1 MILPNQ
7 LTVLRIALTPAFFIL
22 LVYGDL
28 SYNYFIATLIFAM
41 ASLTDLYDGY
51 IARKYGTVTKWGT
64 FVDPLADKL
73 ITGSA
78 LIGFVINGYLSLWM
92 VLIVVARDIVVTLLR
107 LYSLRK
113 NKPLRTEIFAKWKTT
128 FQFLLIAFILIY
140 HNLVN
145 NPFGYTLNPAIVRY
159 INESGFTNAGMFV
172 IVLITLFSGFRYY
185 FGNRKVVRQMAIG
198 IYRSLLNS

>member
-22 LVYGDL
+22 IVYGDL
-28 SYNYFIATLIFAM
+28 SYNYFIATLLFAL

-51 IARKYGTVTKWGT
+51 IARKYGTVTKWGA

-73 ITGSA
+73 ITDSA
-78 LIGFVINGYLSLWM
+78 LIGFVINGYLNIWM
-92 VLIVVARDIVVTLLR
+92 VLVIVARDIVVTLLR
-107 LYSLRK
+107 LYGLRK
-113 NKPLRTEIFAKWKTT
+113 NKPLKTETFAKWKTT

-140 HNLVN
+140 HNLVK
-145 NPFGYTLNPAIVRY
+145 NPFGYTLNPNVVSY
-159 INESGFTNAGMFV
+159 VNESGLINTGLFV
-172 IVLITLFSGFRYY
+172 VVMITLYSGFRYY
-185 FGNRKVVRQMAIG
+185 FGNRKIVRQIAVG

>member
-140 HNLVN
+140 HNLMN

>member
-140 HNLVN
+140 HNLMN

-198 IYRSLLNS
+198 IYRSILNS

>member
-7 LTVLRIALTPAFFIL
+7 LTVLRIAITPAFFIL
-22 LVYGDL
+22 LLYGDL
-28 SYNYFIATLIFAM
+28 SYNYFIATLLFTL
-41 ASLTDLYDGY
+41 ASFTDLYDGY

-73 ITGSA
+73 ITDAA
-78 LIGFVINGYLSLWM
+78 LIGFVINGYLNLWM
-92 VLIVVARDIVVTLLR
+92 VLVIVARDIVVTLLR
-107 LYSLRK
+107 LYGLRK
-113 NKPLRTEIFAKWKTT
+113 NKPLTTEMFAKWKTT

-140 HNLVN
+140 HNLIK
-145 NPFGYTLNPAIVRY
+145 NPFGYTLDPEIVRY
-159 INESGFTNAGMFV
+159 VNESGMINAGMFA

-185 FGNRKVVRQMAIG
+185 FGNRKFVRQIAVG

>member
-198 IYRSLLNS
+198 IYRSILNS

>member
-145 NPFGYTLNPAIVRY
+145 MPFLYTLNPAIVRY

-198 IYRSLLNS
+198 IYRSILNS

>member
-64 FVDPLADKL
+64 FVDLLADTL

-198 IYRSLLNS
+198 IYRSILNS

>member
-113 NKPLRTEIFAKWKTT
+113 NKPLKTEIFAKWKTT

-140 HNLVN
+140 HNLMN

-198 IYRSLLNS
+198 IYRSILNS